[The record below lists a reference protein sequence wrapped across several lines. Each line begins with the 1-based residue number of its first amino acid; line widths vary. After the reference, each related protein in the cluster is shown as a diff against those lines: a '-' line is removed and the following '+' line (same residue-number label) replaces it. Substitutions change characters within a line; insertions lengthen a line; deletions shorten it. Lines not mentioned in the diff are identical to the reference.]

1 MEREEPAPDPGVLIS
16 DYVKQI
22 EAIQQDAIKQNDVL
36 PEVSPEVPHLGSD
49 LPPNPYPN

>member
-1 MEREEPAPDPGVLIS
+1 VLIS

-22 EAIQQDAIKQNDVL
+22 EAIQREASDHSSNL
-36 PEVSPEVPHLGSD
+36 PDQARPVPEPESGTDTV